1 MLKELPILQ
10 RSWEIFSRRNNSQ
23 YGAMTINLH
32 KVYVLNVVSLEGA
45 EIAVSWESQRES
57 GFELEGLCP

>member
-1 MLKELPILQ
+1 
-10 RSWEIFSRRNNSQ
+10 
-23 YGAMTINLH
+23 MTINLH